1 MREDDGVAVVVEH
14 VGHCVRLHERA
25 DLSQHEAPL
34 KLVFGLV
41 RSCVLVW
48 GETFDSSK
56 VPGGVIFLNF
66 SLGLTIHL
74 CCEMK

>member
-14 VGHCVRLHERA
+14 VGHRVRLHEGA

-48 GETFDSSK
+48 GGTFDSSK
-56 VPGGVIFLNF
+56 VG
-66 SLGLTIHL
+66 
-74 CCEMK
+74 